1 MLQNLGQSKGTCEQ
15 AGVAQWME
23 HSNTD
28 GITPTVRISL
38 FGLFPW
44 RQNDV
49 FDVIKTE
56 NSFLYVEG
64 LRKKNV

>member
-1 MLQNLGQSKGTCEQ
+1 MLQNLGQSKGTCWQ
-15 AGVAQWME
+15 AGVAQLIE
-23 HSNTD
+23 HSTTD
-28 GITPTVRISL
+28 GITSAVGISL

-64 LRKKNV
+64 LREKNV